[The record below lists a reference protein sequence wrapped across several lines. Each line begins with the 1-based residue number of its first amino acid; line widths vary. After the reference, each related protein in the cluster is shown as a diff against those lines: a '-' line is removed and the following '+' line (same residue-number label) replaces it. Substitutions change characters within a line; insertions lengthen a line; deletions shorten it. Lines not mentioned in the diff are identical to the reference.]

1 MSAGSLKDLKDNAS
15 IPRVKKKHGSEGDVV
30 EYGESQW
37 LHYED
42 QVDALPETLRFSWF
56 DVICI
61 IFSMSTYIFDMG
73 MDLYV
78 AYVYY
83 TTGYILYFIITLVFV
98 IIPSVT
104 MTAFS
109 LRW

>member
-1 MSAGSLKDLKDNAS
+1 MSAGSLKDLKDNAPV
-15 IPRVKKKHGSEGDVV
+15 PRVKKKHGSEGDVV

-37 LHYED
+37 LQYDE
-42 QVDALPETLRFSWF
+42 VDALPESLRFSWF
-56 DVICI
+56 DIICI
-61 IFSMSTYIFDMG
+61 SFSMATYIFDLA

-83 TTGYILYFIITLVFV
+83 ATEYILYFIITLIFV